1 MAGLTREQIA
11 AARDGEVEAVSV
23 AEWGDEPVYLR
34 VMSAG
39 ERDHFEADIL
49 RRREVGKEDVGA
61 IIDGVR
67 TMLLARCLCDS
78 EGVLLFDD
86 DSLSILAEKSSVVV
100 DRLNATAKRI
110 NKFDEKDVE
119 ELVGNSEGAP
129 AGASTSD
136 SASPS
141 APLRENL
148 DPE

>member
-1 MAGLTREQIA
+1 MAGLTKEQIA
-11 AARDGEVEAVSV
+11 AARDGMIEPVPVP
-23 AEWGDEPVYLR
+23 EWGDEPVYLR
-34 VMSAG
+34 VMSAC

-61 IIDGVR
+61 MIDGVR

-78 EGVLLFDD
+78 DGVLLFDD
-86 DSLSILAEKSSVVV
+86 ESLSILAGKSSDVI
-100 DRLNATAKRI
+100 DRLNEIAKRM

-136 SASPS
+136 SALPS
-141 APLRENL
+141 APHSESS
-148 DPE
+148 DSE